1 MEPLKFKIQ
10 NVICIPIKSMNDQQL
25 FAVSESYTIAFTAL
39 MAFKKDGFEKIWLD
53 KNGEYIIASE
63 FDGEFSINSM
73 YCPITKKDRD
83 SILKVKPIKSPKMPK
98 DERSVGA
105 YKYYLSK
112 GFDVKTKSLDR
123 KAEYLENIEEVEKV
137 EEIVEVEEE
146 IVLDIDV
153 ILDKISRLGIK
164 SLKKEEKDFLDN
176 QNNNI

>member
-10 NVICIPIKSMNDQQL
+10 NVICIPIKSMNEQQL

-39 MAFKKDGFEKIWLD
+39 MAFKKGEFEKIWLD

-105 YKYYLSK
+105 YKHYLSK

-123 KAEYLENIEEVEKV
+123 KAEYLENIVEI
-137 EEIVEVEEE
+137 EEIKQEV
-146 IVLDIDV
+146 ILDVDI
-153 ILDKISRLGIK
+153 ILDKISKLGIAAL
-164 SLKKEEKDFLDN
+164 SKEEKDFLDN

>member
-1 MEPLKFKIQ
+1 MEPLKFNIK
-10 NVICIPIKSMNDQQL
+10 NVICIPIKSMNEQQL

-39 MAFKKDGFEKIWLD
+39 MAFKKGTFDKIWLD

-63 FDGEFSINSM
+63 FGDEFSINSL

-83 SILKVKPIKSPKMPK
+83 SILKVKPIKPPKMPK

-105 YKYYLSK
+105 YKYYLSE
-112 GFDVKTKSLDR
+112 GFDIKTKSLDR
-123 KAEYLENIEEVEKV
+123 KDKHFESIEEVE
-137 EEIVEVEEE
+137 EILEVEEE

>member
-10 NVICIPIKSMNDQQL
+10 NVICIPIKSMNEQQL

-39 MAFKKDGFEKIWLD
+39 MDFKKGEFEKIWLD

-123 KAEYLENIEEVEKV
+123 KAEYLENIEEVLEI
-137 EEIVEVEEE
+137 EEIKQEV
-146 IVLDIDV
+146 ILDVDI
-153 ILDKISRLGIK
+153 ILDKISKLGIAAL
-164 SLKKEEKDFLDN
+164 SKEEKDFLDS

>member
-1 MEPLKFKIQ
+1 MEPLKFNIK
-10 NVICIPIKSMNDQQL
+10 NVICIPIKSMNEQQL

-39 MAFKKDGFEKIWLD
+39 MTFKKDRFEKIWLD
-53 KNGEYIIASE
+53 KDGEYIIASE
-63 FDGEFSINSM
+63 FDGEITINSM

-105 YKYYLSK
+105 YKHYLSK

-123 KAEYLENIEEVEKV
+123 KAEYLENIEEAVEI
-137 EEIVEVEEE
+137 EEIKQEV
-146 IVLDIDV
+146 ILDVDI
-153 ILDKISRLGIK
+153 ILDKISKLGITAL
-164 SLKKEEKDFLDN
+164 SKEEKDFLDN

>member
-10 NVICIPIKSMNDQQL
+10 NVICIPIKSMNEQQL

-39 MAFKKDGFEKIWLD
+39 MTFKKDGFEKIWLD

-63 FDGEFSINSM
+63 FGGEFSINSM

-105 YKYYLSK
+105 YKHYLSK

-123 KAEYLENIEEVEKV
+123 KAEYLANAEEVV
-137 EEIVEVEEE
+137 EEDNVE
-146 IVLDIDV
+146 IILDVDI
-153 ILDKISRLGIK
+153 ILDKISKLGVK
-164 SLKKEEKDFLDN
+164 VLSKEEKDFLDN
-176 QNNNI
+176 KSKS

>member
-10 NVICIPIKSMNDQQL
+10 NVICIPIKSMNEQQL

-39 MAFKKDGFEKIWLD
+39 MDFKKGEFEKIWLD

-123 KAEYLENIEEVEKV
+123 KAEYLENIEEVLEI
-137 EEIVEVEEE
+137 EEIKQEV
-146 IVLDIDV
+146 ILDVDI
-153 ILDKISRLGIK
+153 ILDKISKLGIAAL
-164 SLKKEEKDFLDN
+164 SKEEKDFLDN

>member
-10 NVICIPIKSMNDQQL
+10 NVICIPIKSMNEQQL

-39 MAFKKDGFEKIWLD
+39 MTFKKDGFEKIWLD

-63 FDGEFSINSM
+63 FGGEFSINSL

-105 YKYYLSK
+105 YKHYLSK

-123 KAEYLENIEEVEKV
+123 KAEYLANAEEDNVE
-137 EEIVEVEEE
+137 I
-146 IVLDIDV
+146 ILDVDI
-153 ILDKISRLGIK
+153 ILDKISKLGVK
-164 SLKKEEKDFLDN
+164 ALSKEEKDFLDN
-176 QNNNI
+176 KSKS

>member
-10 NVICIPIKSMNDQQL
+10 NVICIPIKSMNEQQL

-39 MAFKKDGFEKIWLD
+39 MAFKKGEFEKIWLD

-105 YKYYLSK
+105 YKHYLSK

-123 KAEYLENIEEVEKV
+123 KAEYLENIEEVG
-137 EEIVEVEEE
+137 EE

>member
-10 NVICIPIKSMNDQQL
+10 NVFCIPLKSMNDQQL
-25 FAVSESYTIAFTAL
+25 FAVSETYTIAFDAL
-39 MAFKKDGFEKIWLD
+39 MGIKNSGFDKIWVEKGGD
-53 KNGEYIIASE
+53 YMIAYEVGDE
-63 FDGEFSINSM
+63 FKINEM

-105 YKYYLSK
+105 YKYYLSE
-112 GFDVKTKSLDR
+112 GFDIKTKSLDR
-123 KAEYLENIEEVEKV
+123 KDKHFESIEEVE
-137 EEIVEVEEE
+137 EILEVEEE

>member
-1 MEPLKFKIQ
+1 MDPLKFKIQ
-10 NVICIPIKSMNDQQL
+10 NVFCIPLKSMNEQQL
-25 FAVSESYTIAFTAL
+25 FAVSESYTIAFDIL
-39 MAFKKDGFEKIWLD
+39 VELKNSSFDRIWLE
-53 KNGEYIIASE
+53 KGGVYMIAYE

-105 YKYYLSK
+105 YKHYLSK

-123 KAEYLENIEEVEKV
+123 KSEYLENIVEVEKV